1 MDINQIGK
9 GPARGRQL
17 RSLAWAGLAA
27 FVTAGLAGVGA
38 VWAQDP
44 APDLAAV
51 AKVHAIAMHGSPKY
65 GPDFTHVDYADPE
78 APKGGDVRRAQVGSF
93 DSLNPYILEGTSPT
107 GMEDTFFQ
115 TLTQDTSDE
124 PFTEYGL
131 LAESIQMPAD
141 RSWVAFTLRPEARW
155 HDGSP
160 VTPADVIFSLGLM
173 KSKAHPFYQDYY
185 ADVVTAT
192 ITPDQ
197 TILFQFTPGTTNRE
211 LPLIVGQ
218 MPVFQKAYWETH
230 DFEQPTVDVPVSS
243 GPYKIEAV
251 EPGSSFT
258 LVRDPDYW
266 GKDLPINV
274 GRYNFDKIQYDF
286 YRDSVVALEAFKAGE
301 YDWRQ
306 ENSSKNWATGYDF
319 PALDAG
325 QVTKEELPYG
335 ATNGMQGWVFNMRR
349 DIFKDPRVRE
359 AITNAF
365 DFEWTNKN
373 IMYDAYARS
382 ESYFSNS
389 ELASSGLPEGAELA
403 LLEPFRGQVPAEVF
417 TGTFTAPST
426 GGTEEGLRTNLAKA
440 VALLDAAGWTVQDNK
455 LVDATGQQMKFEVLL
470 DDAGFERSTGPFI
483 DNLKKLG
490 IDATMRTVDPSQ
502 YESLA
507 ESFDYDMIVHAWGQS
522 LSPGNEQR
530 NYWTCES
537 AETDGSANYAGI
549 CEPAI
554 DAMVDQVIQAESRED
569 LVTATRALDR
579 LLLWGHYAVPQWYNQ
594 VYRVAYWNAI
604 DRPETT
610 PELYLD
616 FDSWFSDTAQAA
628 AIREAQAAIEF
639 VEPTEEGAEAAADA
653 GTPAA
658 SGEATAEVT
667 VEATAAADG
676 AEGDDAGGTG
686 GLPGGT
692 IALVILAIVVVGAV
706 YLFMRSRGSDSQ
718 PK

>member
-1 MDINQIGK
+1 MEINRIAK
-9 GPARGRQL
+9 RSSLGRRRQ
-17 RSLAWAGLAA
+17 SLALAGLAA
-27 FVTAGLAGVGA
+27 LVTAGLAGVGA
-38 VWAQDP
+38 VWAQD
-44 APDLAAV
+44 ATPDLATV

-65 GPDFTHVDYADPE
+65 GPDFKHVDYANPD

-93 DSLNPYILEGTSPT
+93 DSLNPYILEGSSPT
-107 GMEDTFFQ
+107 GLEDTFYQ
-115 TLTQDTSDE
+115 TLTQDTADE
-124 PFTEYGL
+124 PFSEYGL
-131 LAESIQMPAD
+131 LAESIQVPED
-141 RSWVAFTLRPEARW
+141 RSWVAYTLRPEAKW
-155 HDGSP
+155 SDGSP

-173 KSKAHPFYQDYY
+173 KTKAHPFYQDYY

-192 ITPDQ
+192 NTADR

-218 MPVFQKAYWETH
+218 LPIFQKAYWETH
-230 DFEQPTVDVPVSS
+230 DFEKPTVDVPVSS
-243 GPYKIEAV
+243 GPYKIETV
-251 EPGSSFT
+251 EPGNSFT
-258 LVRDPDYW
+258 LVRDPDFW

-325 QVTKEELPYG
+325 QVTKEEIPYG

-389 ELASSGLPEGAELA
+389 ELASSGVPEGAELA
-403 LLEPFRGQVPAEVF
+403 LLEPFRGKVPAEVF
-417 TGTFTAPST
+417 TGTYKAPNT
-426 GGTEEGLRTNLAKA
+426 GGTEEGLRANLAKA
-440 VALLDAAGWTVQDNK
+440 VALLEAAGWTVQDNK
-455 LVDATGQQMKFEVLL
+455 LVNAKGEQMKFEVLL

-502 YESLA
+502 FEQLT
-507 ESFDYDMIVHAWGQS
+507 ENFDYDMIVHNWGQS

-537 AETDGSANYAGI
+537 AKTNGSANYAGI
-549 CEPAI
+549 CDPAI
-554 DAMVDQVIQAESRED
+554 DALVDQVIQAESRED

-579 LLLWGHYAVPQWYNQ
+579 LLLWGTYAVPQWYNQ
-594 VYRVAYWNAI
+594 SYRVAYWNAV
-604 DRPETT
+604 DRPEKS
-610 PELYLD
+610 PDLYLD
-616 FDSWFSDTAQAA
+616 FDSWFANTAEAE
-628 AIREAQAAIEF
+628 AIRKAQAAIEF
-639 VEPTEEGAEAAADA
+639 VEPTEEGAEAADA

-658 SGEATAEVT
+658 AGEATAEVT
-667 VEATAAADG
+667 VEATPA
-676 AEGDDAGGTG
+676 AEGAQDDAGGTG

-706 YLFMRSRGSDSQ
+706 YLFMRSRGSQ
-718 PK
+718 PQ